1 VSVDREYRKLQVGE
15 LAAAAQRAVDAA
27 SNAHPKDELEANGYV
42 ALLRLGLDVLEA
54 CETWYRAENERERV
68 PM

>member
-15 LAAAAQRAVDAA
+15 LAEAAQRAVDAA

-54 CETWYRAENERERV
+54 CETWYRAEDERERV